1 MRHRHALV
9 LLAITAPICVVLRV
23 IQMCFIID
31 ETTGFAKQTY
41 SAINFGI
48 MIIICASALAVALLA
63 TNIEDT
69 KQVKKELRP
78 SMAIAS
84 ALVSGM
90 FLYQAVTGISGKE
103 TTAWYDV
110 LLLVLAL
117 ASALVF
123 LAYGLKNIYDY
134 DMPAIIL
141 ITPVLYYTVKLIS
154 VFVSTSELALVTE
167 NVFLVFTSSIL
178 LWFMYELASF
188 ENGIGATEKA
198 PKKLFASGLA
208 AVVFCAVTS
217 VPKFVFAV
225 VSNKILSSGD
235 ISSSLLNVAV
245 GVFVL
250 LYVVCNFTPKSKK
263 TVRRSKHSI

>member
-9 LLAITAPICVVLRV
+9 LLAITTPICVVLRV

-31 ETTGFAKQTY
+31 EKTGFAKQTY

-63 TNIEDT
+63 TNVEET

-78 SMAIAS
+78 SLAIVS

-90 FLYQAVTGISGKE
+90 FLYQMVSGVSGRP
-103 TTAWYDV
+103 TAWYDV
-110 LLLVLAL
+110 ILVVMAL
-117 ASALVF
+117 ASAVVF
-123 LAYGLKNIYDY
+123 LAYGLKNIYVY
-134 DMPAIIL
+134 NMPPIIM
-141 ITPVLYYTVKLIS
+141 IVPVLYYIVRLIS
-154 VFVSTSELALVTE
+154 VFVSTSELSLVTE
-167 NVFLVFTSSIL
+167 NIFLIFTSSIL

-208 AVVFCAVTS
+208 AVILCAVTS
-217 VPKFVFAV
+217 VSKLVFAV
-225 VSNKILSSGD
+225 VSDTDLSSGD
-235 ISSSLLNVAV
+235 ISSALLNMAM
-245 GVFVL
+245 GCFVL
-250 LYVVCNFTPKSKK
+250 VYIVCNFIQKPEKK
-263 TVRRSKHSI
+263 VHQSKHSI